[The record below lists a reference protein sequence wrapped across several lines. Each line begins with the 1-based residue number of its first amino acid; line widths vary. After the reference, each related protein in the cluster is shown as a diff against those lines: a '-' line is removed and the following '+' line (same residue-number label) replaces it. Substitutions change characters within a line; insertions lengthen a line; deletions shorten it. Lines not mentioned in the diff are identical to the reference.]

1 MMWLHLIDQK
11 YFKGQTLNKLLSISS
26 MSKALGV
33 STAEHVKKHDVYL
46 NPQGWS
52 GQTAGLYDWNSY
64 NNITEMNY

>member
-1 MMWLHLIDQK
+1 
-11 YFKGQTLNKLLSISS
+11 

-33 STAEHVKKHDVYL
+33 STAEYVKKHDVYL